1 VRSRWS
7 TLGSFVCGG
16 EVGALLAKEC
26 ASGSSFSRGSFWC
39 FARFFF
45 FFRLFSLSEW
55 LPPRCSPSLLCATRP
70 PPVSN
75 HSRTNTLGIHARAMS
90 EAKPTPATTGAA
102 PANAASGSSEHVNL
116 KVIDQVGARVNVE
129 RHERMSGGERQGY
142 PLSVFACLSFVCVC
156 VCVCVVVVVGFALF
170 VCAHYCVAR
179 KRSALPHS
187 PDHTA
192 SQAHELLL

>member
-1 VRSRWS
+1 VVVRWVHSLRRS
-7 TLGSFVCGG
+7 VPVGVLFHG
-16 EVGALLAKEC
+16 EVFGVSRA
-26 ASGSSFSRGSFWC
+26 SSFFSGC
-39 FARFFF
+39 FRSPSGC
-45 FFRLFSLSEW
+45 LLGV
-55 LPPRCSPSLLCATRP
+55 LPLSLLCATRP

-156 VCVCVVVVVGFALF
+156 VCVCVVVVVGFTLC